1 MAYTF
6 DGYSEASSARN
17 SPGHQGQPPTGS
29 RQRRR
34 ERDGPAS
41 GGGGGSEGVYFGTG
55 RFYEENLRNEQQRQ
69 RDHQRTPGY
78 WSSSPFGGGLDESGS
93 SARGAWSEEE
103 WGRVFLEALRGA
115 QERRR
120 QERSGGGYWAG
131 GPGMGGG
138 PGPQNL
144 GDGEETR
151 FDDLFGG
158 VFGAAEG
165 RRRGDAGGGGLFGA
179 GAGGSGGPG
188 FFGGG
193 RGTSFE
199 GVFGSP
205 GEFSGRE
212 QYGFGTGT
220 STGTST
226 GFGVGD
232 QEDVRRGGA
241 GMTWAEFT
249 DLFRHRYD
257 GGSSYGYAG
266 GHPPA
271 DLFDSWHT
279 DW

>member
-1 MAYTF
+1 MAYVF

-34 ERDGPAS
+34 ERDDPTA

-69 RDHQRTPGY
+69 REHQQTPGY
-78 WSSSPFGGGLDESGS
+78 WSSGPFGGGLNGSGS
-93 SARGAWSEEE
+93 SAGGAWSEEE
-103 WGRVFLEALRGA
+103 WERVFMEALRGA

-120 QERSGGGYWAG
+120 QERSGGGYWAR
-131 GPGMGGG
+131 GPGMGGW
-138 PGPQNL
+138 PRPQNL

-151 FDDLFGG
+151 FDDLFGAG
-158 VFGAAEG
+158 G
-165 RRRGDAGGGGLFGA
+165 RSRGDNGGGGMFGA
-179 GAGGSGGPG
+179 GAGDSGGPG
-188 FFGGG
+188 FFFGGG
-193 RGTSFE
+193 GTSFE

-205 GEFSGRE
+205 GDLPGRA
-212 QYGFGTGT
+212 QDGPGTGT
-220 STGTST
+220 GT
-226 GFGVGD
+226 GFRFGD

-249 DLFRHRYD
+249 EMFRHRYD